1 MILLLHPTHRKFIRL
16 LRNHTN
22 NGEVII
28 LTQEDKDEWLSFLS
42 RTKNSKKRHQIT
54 YRIFLRAI
62 NRKRIESTED
72 VIVIN
77 HSSVDYIERALRKVE
92 FKNPFRTIKNIILM
106 KVARVGFKV
115 IKYFE

>member
-28 LTQEDKDEWLSFLS
+28 LTREDKNEWLSFLN
-42 RTKNSKKRHQIT
+42 RTKNSKMRHQIT

-62 NRKRIESTED
+62 KRKRIESTED

-77 HSSVDYIERALRKVE
+77 HSTVDYIERVLRKVE

-106 KVARVGFKV
+106 KVVRIGLKV

>member
-22 NGEVII
+22 NGDVII
-28 LTQEDKDEWLSFLS
+28 LTQEDKNEWLSFLN
-42 RTKNSKKRHQIT
+42 RTKNSKKGHQIT

-62 NRKRIESTED
+62 KRKRIESTED

-77 HSSVDYIERALRKVE
+77 HSSVDYIERVFRKVE
-92 FKNPFRTIKNIILM
+92 FKNLFRTIKNIILM
-106 KVARVGFKV
+106 KVVRIGLKV